1 MVCPVF
7 LGPVNLVYWV
17 VIFSS
22 PSSFFGS
29 SFFGSSALSAM
40 TSLVDSSLAATGTG
54 LTSSFVGEVSLAVS
68 LMASLDTF
76 SLAGFAGS
84 TFCSVSAGFAFTG
97 FSATALGFS
106 SAGFA
111 GAALGSRSIFPTA
124 FGFFSAA
131 RALITSCCAF
141 SRSSFSC
148 SSFSC
153 SKRRFSFSFLFS
165 SLISAEASLLDLSVS
180 NSSNRIL

>member
-7 LGPVNLVYWV
+7 LGPDNFAYWV

-29 SFFGSSALSAM
+29 SALSAT
-40 TSLVDSSLAATGTG
+40 TSLVVSSLAATEMD
-54 LTSSFVGEVSLAVS
+54 LTSSFVGELSLEVTLIASLA
-68 LMASLDTF
+68 AF

-84 TFCSVSAGFAFTG
+84 TFSSVSAGFAFTG

-106 SAGFA
+106 SACFA
-111 GAALGSRSIFPTA
+111 GAALSSMSIFPTA

>member
-17 VIFSS
+17 VIFSPSS
-22 PSSFFGS
+22 PSAFFGASVLSASLVVSSLASTGAGFTS
-29 SFFGSSALSAM
+29 SFTGEVSFA
-40 TSLVDSSLAATGTG
+40 TSLVASSFAVTVGTTFSSLTAAC
-54 LTSSFVGEVSLAVS
+54 TS
-68 LMASLDTF
+68 
-76 SLAGFAGS
+76 
-84 TFCSVSAGFAFTG
+84 TG
-97 FSATALGFS
+97 FSATVSGFS
-106 SAGFA
+106 TAGFD

-124 FGFFSAA
+124 LGFLSAA

-165 SLISAEASLLDLSVS
+165 SLISAEASFLDLSVS
-180 NSSNRIL
+180 NSSNRML